1 MQSTPPSVSDA
12 PVRDIDELEQIFR
25 EAEKPREQFRIGAE
39 AEKFGV
45 YAGSLTPLPY
55 RDERSILS
63 IFQRFEA
70 HGWKPVTEAAG
81 APVIA
86 LERGQASITLEPGG
100 QFELSGA
107 PWSDVHGIH
116 REFVDHFAELG
127 AVSRELGLVWWSLGF
142 HPTAKPEQ
150 LPWVP
155 KERYAI
161 MKDYVPSRGR
171 RGRDMM
177 QRTSTVQA
185 NFDYDS
191 EEDAMRKLLVVLKL
205 SPVFQATFA
214 NSPFIE
220 GRVSELRSERL
231 DVWLNM
237 DPERSGLIPR
247 LWGLQRPRYRDYVA
261 WALDAGMFFIKR
273 GSRIVLNTGQTFRDF
288 LAHGFEAERATLA
301 DWFRHLA
308 TLFPEAR
315 LKSTLEVRTCDAQ
328 SEALSMAVPAL
339 FTGLLY
345 DDRALAEAEELAREV
360 TLDVALASR
369 AQIPMHGLS
378 ARLGARPIRELAER
392 LLDIS
397 GGGLT
402 RRARFNDHGQDEAI
416 YLLPLS
422 KLVAAGQSPAD
433 ELRGKRAPGSLI
445 DESALERV
453 RVAAANE

>member
-1 MQSTPPSVSDA
+1 MQSTPPSASDA
-12 PVRDIDELEQIFR
+12 PIRGIDELEQIFR
-25 EAEKPREQFRIGAE
+25 EAEKPREKFRIGAE

-45 YAGSLTPLPY
+45 HAGSLDPLAY
-55 RDERSILS
+55 QGERSVLS
-63 IFQRFEA
+63 IFERFEA
-70 HGWKPVTEAAG
+70 HGWKPVREAAG

-86 LERGQASITLEPGG
+86 LERGQASITLEPGA

-107 PWSDVHGIH
+107 PWSDVHGIQ
-116 REFVDHFAELG
+116 REFVDHFQELG
-127 AVSRELGLVWWSLGF
+127 VASRELGLVWWSLGF

-185 NFDYDS
+185 NFDYES
-191 EEDAMRKLLVVLKL
+191 EEDAMRKLLIVLKL
-205 SPVFQATFA
+205 SAVFQATFA

-237 DPERSGLIPR
+237 DPDRSGLIPG
-247 LWGLQRPRYRDYVA
+247 LWGLARPRYRDYVA
-261 WALDAGMFFIKR
+261 WALDAGMFFVKR
-273 GSRIVLNTGQTFRDF
+273 GSRLVLNTGQTFRDF
-288 LAHGFEAERATLA
+288 LAHGFDGQRATHA

-328 SEALSMAVPAL
+328 SGALSMAVPAL

-345 DDRALAEAEELAREV
+345 DERALAEAEELAREV
-360 TLDVALASR
+360 TLDAALASR
-369 AQIPMHGLS
+369 AEIPRLGLG
-378 ARLGARPIRELAER
+378 ARLGSRPIRGLAER

-397 GGGLT
+397 AGGLA
-402 RRARFNDHGQDEAI
+402 RRARLDDRGQDETM

-422 KLVAAGQSPAD
+422 RLVAAGQSPAD
-433 ELRGKRAPGSLI
+433 ELRGDRQPGSLI
-445 DESALERV
+445 DEAALERV
-453 RVAAANE
+453 RVAAGD